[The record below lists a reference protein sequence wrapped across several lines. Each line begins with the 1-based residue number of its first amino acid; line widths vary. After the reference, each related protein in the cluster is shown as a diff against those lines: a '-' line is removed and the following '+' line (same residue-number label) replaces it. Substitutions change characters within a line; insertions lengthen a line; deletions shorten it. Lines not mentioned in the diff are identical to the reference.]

1 MRSPREI
8 IAPERRAA
16 HRRRARWGRFRRWG
30 LGAAALGLPFA
41 VLPAD
46 QAKSQALPTGGNVVG
61 GSGTISQTSANQLTI
76 NQNSSTLSIDWQ
88 SFSVGAGNIVRF
100 IQPDSSSLALNRVI
114 GPDPSMI
121 FGSIQANG
129 RVVIMNPAGIYFG
142 PSSMVDVNGL
152 VATTSRMNQA
162 DFLAGNLNFS
172 IAGDV
177 NARVINEGFVNVAQG
192 GFAVLSAAAVENKG
206 TIVAQGGT
214 VVLAGTPTF
223 TLDFFGD
230 GLLKFASTGTVTQAP
245 TGANALVDNSGTVQA
260 NGGRVLMTAR
270 AARDVINNV
279 INVTGIVEARSAR
292 IENGEIVID
301 GGENGTTVVAGRLDV
316 SGNEADA
323 KGGNVTVLGGRVE
336 LAAGADIRAS
346 GEAGGGTVLAGGG
359 QHGQGTEY
367 NARTLYM
374 DAAAVIDASA
384 TLNGNGGKV
393 VLWADD
399 TARMEGT
406 ITARGG
412 TIAGDGGFV
421 ETSGKNKITFGNS
434 VAVDTRAFNG
444 RDGTLLIDPTDFTI
458 ATFGGDMSPAVLLGL
473 LATNDIMIDSA
484 TGSTGTAGN
493 INVDDAIVYTGFSTR
508 TLTLNAQGS
517 INISAGIS
525 ATNLNINLVLQAGGD
540 VFVDAAIDTNNGYLT
555 TAGYNGV
562 GALGGSFVS
571 SAAISLVNAPLTLNT
586 TGLISIGGTVTTAG
600 TVTLNAGGAVVQTY
614 GITGGA
620 SLVIGGTGAVTLNDP
635 ANAFINLTLN
645 RTGTA
650 TNVSLVNSNTAIVQT
665 STLGTG
671 SFYLSGVGFAQTGTI
686 TQDAL
691 ADSFTIQGN
700 AGNVTLSQ
708 ANIFTGDVTLLGGNI
723 SVTADQSFNI
733 NSSAVL
739 NLLSAG
745 NIVIDKSLTATG
757 PGAMSMIFNARSGG
771 ATTGYIDIQPTTS
784 DIVIDTNGGYIVM
797 GGGTGGLTD
806 AMPAQAAIGGGGIVQ
821 GISIRGYNDSGTARA
836 VTITTDGGNFYARG
850 TGAASG
856 AAPAGV
862 YLYSTAG
869 GGGVSISTGAGNIAI
884 AGTGGNGNDGSGVF
898 MQGDTAGNR
907 ITLQTTSGDIT
918 INGDSGPGAS
928 SHGILAAYYS
938 DIATGSGD
946 LTLTGISTGA
956 GFSRGIWSIGV
967 IDAGT
972 GTATVNGNSSEEY
985 GILAMPGADW
995 RVGSGGMLTATGLST
1010 AAGANGV
1017 GMDAIAFT
1025 ANSGAI
1031 TVYGEGGAGG
1041 QGINLSGAITLAGS
1055 GGTLDF
1061 TATGAIGGVVVSGT
1075 LTSTGT
1081 TGMRDLSIVS
1091 TSNIDIQGTPSATA
1105 IGASTGGIMD
1115 FSAEAGGTL
1124 TLGGKIVTEGGNVSL
1139 VAGTKATINAG
1150 IETFGGNITIW
1161 GNAAGGSLGANFSG
1175 SGNGVTIAQTSA
1187 TPVVLDAGGG
1197 DVDIVGVGGDTGG
1210 YNMGVVIDG
1219 AVVTTSGAG
1228 GIDIKGKGGGASGG
1242 SDTYQVGVFINA
1254 NNFFFGNSYSD
1265 TGAVSA
1271 GTGGLSILGYGGGAA
1286 AGGSNHGVVISK
1298 APLTSAGFINI
1309 EGNGGVGPA
1318 SDSILIAAG
1327 SVTSTGVG
1335 GDNITLL
1342 GNGTAGGGF
1351 GISLSDGFSGDGT
1364 SITIGGGAFQGDLFI
1379 RADTLSATS
1388 SALTLSHQSG
1398 SGTIQ
1403 FETANTALG
1412 IGINGGDPGGGMSI
1426 SAGIL
1431 SAISNFDTLK
1441 FGGSGQIGGI
1451 QADNTGFWSL
1461 TSSVTNFVFQTQGA
1475 FYSNTLEFSAQ
1486 SVTLDTGGAATAT
1499 ILGATTLTLKGD
1511 GNVTATVVADAIALD
1526 KSGTSADVNLNSS
1539 GAMTLAASTMGSGAL
1554 TLTAGGIGITQTGAL
1569 VQDSFGGDVTMTSGG
1584 TIILSQANEFTG
1596 ATVSIEGGSIQIT
1609 AQQNF
1614 TGAAAQVVN
1623 LMSNVGN
1630 VLVGGDLVKASG
1642 TGGAAFNIDAKETA
1656 WFADAGIQ
1664 SDGGNITVW
1673 GNAPGGIAA
1682 NGTNAGTAWG
1692 VRLDGANAILSAGA
1706 GNIDIVGKGSTDA
1719 GAGQHGIVLLNG
1731 AKLLTDSGHI
1741 ILSGTGGTGTGA
1753 GGQGII
1759 VAGSSQIETQSG
1771 YIELYGHG
1779 GVNSANAHG
1788 ISLDSGASI
1797 VNVGATYVMLNGTGA
1812 NGGTGVI
1819 AVGASSIAAG
1829 ASTITLISNN
1839 GIAMDGT
1846 VLTAAGGANF
1856 DGGAGNVALNNAG
1869 NDIAGSI
1876 GFTTSAGNVSFN
1888 SAGAV
1893 TIGATNV
1900 VGGLAV
1906 ASLGAIDQGAAPIQ
1920 VTGASNFTAAGAITL
1935 TNPDNVFGG
1944 AVTIGSQGSAAIAT
1958 SGALTLDGV
1967 NTQVG
1972 NFTAD
1977 AGDGLIVTAGITTT
1991 SGNITL
1997 YGNAPGGT
2005 FGGSS
2010 VAVFGVSIDG
2020 AAAVVDAGGG
2030 DILIKG
2036 AGGTAGSHGVTIRN
2050 GAGVQTSG
2058 TGTLTIEG
2066 QGGDGG
2072 SGSAGVEFYAGG
2084 AYAQTEHG
2092 ALTVTGIGGTVGYG
2106 NTGVALATGNIRA
2119 IGAGSVT
2126 VTGTGGGLA
2135 SVGVHVGGGGPT
2147 EISAVDGTI
2156 TITAT
2161 GGGANDS
2168 GYQSHGLEVAA
2179 SGQQGYITT
2188 SGVGDIVINATAGG
2202 MAGDSDRYG
2211 MIVRT
2216 GGFVG
2221 TQFAGISITAIGGTG
2236 GGTGNHAV
2244 YLDGGTITAGAGAG
2258 VNILAD
2264 SLTAVSGAMI
2274 NSQGTVT
2281 LAPQTNGADIGIGGG
2296 SGAMQLDA
2304 DLSYITA
2311 GTLKI
2316 GNASTGLITVGAG
2329 GLTAASTFEV
2339 YLHGATIFLDGDMTM
2354 PSGTLTLH
2362 AETGGAIQNTGSQF
2376 DIDKLMLRG
2385 SGNFTL
2391 DGGGSGYN
2399 YVKKIAADVTG
2410 NLTLRTLSA
2419 TTYTDAAILTDQTGT
2434 ITGISATGDL
2444 VWDAQGNIG
2453 QATGAIVNVGG
2464 AVNLEAIS
2472 GGSITLYESGNVFA
2486 GPVGAGA
2493 YGGPLSLRAASIM
2506 VGSGGIYSAG
2516 DLILTATSGAIQ
2528 QSGALTAGGNLS
2540 VSAVGGLSLTHASN
2554 AVTGT
2559 TSLTSTSGDI
2569 DWTQSGA
2576 MTIGS
2581 IASAGTLTVSVT
2593 SGSVSQVGAVS
2604 TGGDAAFTVG
2614 NGNLTLTNASNSFGG
2629 PLQLNV
2635 TAGSAS
2641 VTNSGALT
2649 LGDVTVGG
2657 ALTVTAGG
2665 ALTQLGASFF
2675 SAAST
2680 SLSATGTMTL
2690 TESGNDFGT
2699 TLSLTGVGGALDGM
2713 VNGNTGAS
2721 AAADVTAAGSG
2732 FTFGGASIGN
2742 SAPPPATPTEGTT
2755 TNTVTTETLA
2765 QIITQILTSTT
2776 TQPSSSTAST
2786 DSTTVNPVSPAAV
2799 QAMLIAILAEAASPA
2814 GGTGGGETQGEGG
2827 NTQQPGAQ
2835 AGAGAPSGTP
2845 NVTADAGTFGAG
2857 TQITINTSGGAVQS
2871 ITVTPVGGGAPVTIL
2886 PGLLNLTPPAIP
2898 TATASGTPGISGN
2911 FPLAWGGR

>member
-1 MRSPREI
+1 MRFPREVD
-8 IAPERRAA
+8 APERRAA
-16 HRRRARWGRFRRWG
+16 HRRRVRWGRFRRWG

-41 VLPAD
+41 VLPTD
-46 QAKSQALPTGGNVVG
+46 QAKAQALPTGGNVVG

-76 NQNSSTLSIDWQ
+76 NQNSATLSIDWQ

-129 RVVIMNPAGIYFG
+129 RVVIMNPAGIFFG
-142 PSSMVDVNGL
+142 PTAMVDVNGL
-152 VATTSRMNQA
+152 VATTSRMSQA

-230 GLLKFASTGTVTQAP
+230 GLLKFASTGTVNQAP
-245 TGANALVDNSGTVQA
+245 TGANALVENSGTIQA
-260 NGGRVLMTAR
+260 DGGRVLMTAR

-336 LAAGADIRAS
+336 LAAGTDIRAS
-346 GEAGGGTVLAGGG
+346 GEAGGGTVLVGGG
-359 QHGQGTEY
+359 QHGQGTAY
-367 NARTLYM
+367 NAQTLYM
-374 DAAAVIDASA
+374 DAAAVIDANA

-421 ETSGKNKITFGNS
+421 ETSGKNKIAFGNS

-473 LATNDIMIDSA
+473 LATNDITIDSA
-484 TGSTGTAGN
+484 TGGSGTAGN

-525 ATNLNINLVLQAGGD
+525 ATNLNINLVLQAAGD
-540 VFVDAAIDTNNGYLT
+540 VFVDAAINTNNGYLT

-571 SAAISLVNAPLTLNT
+571 SAAISLSNAALTLNT

-635 ANAFINLTLN
+635 TNAFINLTLN

-708 ANIFTGDVTLLGGNI
+708 ANTFTGDVTLLGGNI
-723 SVTADQSFNI
+723 NVTANQSFNI
-733 NSSAVL
+733 ASSAVL

-771 ATTGYIDIQPTTS
+771 AATGYIDIQPTNS
-784 DIVIDTNGGYIVM
+784 DITISTNGGYIVM

-806 AMPAQAAIGGGGIVQ
+806 AMPTQSAIGGGGLVQ
-821 GISIRGYNDSGTARA
+821 GISIRGYNDSGTARG
-836 VTITTDGGNFYARG
+836 VTIATGGGNFYARG

-884 AGTGGNGNDGSGVF
+884 AGYGGNGNDGSGVF

-907 ITLQTTSGDIT
+907 VTLQTTSGDIT

-946 LTLTGISTGA
+946 LSLTGISTGS
-956 GFSRGIWSIGV
+956 GFSRGIWSLGV
-967 IDAGT
+967 IDAGSG
-972 GTATVNGNSSEEY
+972 GTATIDGNSSAEY

-995 RVGSGGMLTATGLST
+995 RTANNNFVVTGLST
-1010 AAGANGV
+1010 AAGAGGV

-1025 ANSGAI
+1025 ANSGTF
-1031 TVYGEGGAGG
+1031 TVYGEGGAGS
-1041 QGINLSGAITLAGS
+1041 QAINLSGAITFAGS
-1055 GGTLDF
+1055 GGAFDF
-1061 TATGAIGGVVVSGT
+1061 NATGAIGGVVVSGT
-1075 LTSTGT
+1075 LSSTGT
-1081 TGMRDLSIVS
+1081 TGTRNLSIVS
-1091 TSNIDIQGTPSATA
+1091 TSNVDIQGTPSATT
-1105 IGASTGGIMD
+1105 IGASTGGMLN

-1139 VAGTKATINAG
+1139 IAGTKATIHAG
-1150 IETFGGNITIW
+1150 IETFGGDIAIW
-1161 GNAAGGSLGANFSG
+1161 GNAPGGTPNGTLSSG
-1175 SGNGVTIAQTSA
+1175 VNIGVNLQRSSATAVTI
-1187 TPVVLDAGGG
+1187 DAGGG
-1197 DVDIVGVGGDTGG
+1197 NVSIVGAGGDGG
-1210 YNMGVVIDG
+1210 TYSHGVLIDGVV
-1219 AVVTTSGAG
+1219 VQTSGAG
-1228 GIDIKGKGGGASGG
+1228 AITVTGKAGASAGGAEQVGVYINGDTFLSSAYSPGTALISGSGGITLIGTGAASGSGGTNTGVRIARATLTATGGDLSVVGTGGAGSNSHSIEIAGASLLATGAGGDISLRGNAPIGTGTGIVLRNSYDGASTTVEIGGAS
-1242 SDTYQVGVFINA
+1242 
-1254 NNFFFGNSYSD
+1254 
-1265 TGAVSA
+1265 
-1271 GTGGLSILGYGGGAA
+1271 
-1286 AGGSNHGVVISK
+1286 
-1298 APLTSAGFINI
+1298 
-1309 EGNGGVGPA
+1309 
-1318 SDSILIAAG
+1318 
-1327 SVTSTGVG
+1327 
-1335 GDNITLL
+1335 
-1342 GNGTAGGGF
+1342 
-1351 GISLSDGFSGDGT
+1351 
-1364 SITIGGGAFQGDLFI
+1364 FQGDL
-1379 RADTLSATS
+1379 TLAANSLSSTATT
-1388 SALTLSHQSG
+1388 LTLSHQSG
-1398 SGTIQ
+1398 GGTIQ
-1403 FETANTALG
+1403 FETANAALG
-1412 IGINGGDPGGGMSI
+1412 IGINGGDPAGGMVI
-1426 SAGIL
+1426 GPGIL

-1441 FGGSGQIGGI
+1441 FGGSGQIGSI
-1451 QADNTGFWSL
+1451 QVDNTAFWSL
-1461 TSSVTNFVFQTQGA
+1461 APSVANFVFQTQGV
-1475 FYSNTLEFSAQ
+1475 FYSNQMDFSAQ
-1486 SVTLDTGGAATAT
+1486 SVTIDAGAASSAT
-1499 ILGATTLTLKGD
+1499 VLGATTLTLKGD
-1511 GNVTATVVADAIALD
+1511 GNITATVVADAIALD

-1539 GAMTLAASTMGSGAL
+1539 GAMTLAASTMGGGAL

-1584 TIILSQANEFTG
+1584 TIILSQANQFTG
-1596 ATVSIEGGSIQIT
+1596 ATISIESGSVQIT
-1609 AQQNF
+1609 AHQNF
-1614 TGAAAQVVN
+1614 TSAAAQIVN
-1623 LMSNVGN
+1623 LKSNVGN
-1630 VLVGGDLVKASG
+1630 VMVAADLVKSSG

-1656 WFADAGIQ
+1656 WFANAGID
-1664 SDGGNITVW
+1664 SDGGNIKVW

-1692 VRLDGANAILSAGA
+1692 VRLDGANAILSAGD
-1706 GNIDIVGKGSTDA
+1706 GNIEVSGKGSTDN
-1719 GAGQHGIVLLNG
+1719 GTGQHGIVLLNG
-1731 AKLLTDSGHI
+1731 AKLMTDSGYMI
-1741 ILSGTGGTGTGA
+1741 ISGRGGDGTASGA
-1753 GGQGII
+1753 QGII
-1759 VAGSSQIETQSG
+1759 LTGGSQIESQSG
-1771 YIELYGHG
+1771 YIELYGYG
-1779 GVNSANAHG
+1779 GANSANGHG
-1788 ISLDSGASI
+1788 ISLDGGSITNVSGA
-1797 VNVGATYVMLNGTGA
+1797 YVMLNGTGM
-1812 NGGTGVI
+1812 NGGTGLI
-1819 AVGASSIAAG
+1819 ATAASTIAAG
-1829 ASTITLISNN
+1829 SGQIGLISNN
-1839 GIAMDGT
+1839 GISFDGVALSAT
-1846 VLTAAGGANF
+1846 GGASF
-1856 DGGAGNVALNNAG
+1856 VGGTGSIALNNAG
-1869 NDIAGSI
+1869 NEIAGNL
-1876 GFTTSAGNVSFN
+1876 TLATSAG
-1888 SAGAV
+1888 G
-1893 TIGATNV
+1893 
-1900 VGGLAV
+1900 
-1906 ASLGAIDQGAAPIQ
+1906 ASLVNNSIGTVTLKDIDVSGNLAISVLGNMVQDATPIYVNGAA
-1920 VTGASNFTAAGAITL
+1920 NFTSFGTITL
-1935 TNPDNVFGG
+1935 NNPDNMFGG
-1944 AVTIGSQGSAAIAT
+1944 AVVISSYGNASIAT
-1958 SGALTLDGV
+1958 SGALTLDTVETHGYA
-1967 NTQVG
+1967 
-1972 NFTAD
+1972 FTAD
-1977 AGDGLIVTAGITTT
+1977 AGDGLIVASSILTTG
-1991 SGNITL
+1991 GNITL
-1997 YGNAPGGT
+1997 FGNAPGGT
-2005 FGGSS
+2005 FGSSS
-2010 VAVFGVSIDG
+2010 VANFGVSIDS
-2020 AAAVVDAGGG
+2020 ASAIVDAGGG
-2030 DILIKG
+2030 NIVIKG

-2058 TGTLTIEG
+2058 AGTLTIEG
-2066 QGGDGG
+2066 RGGDGG

-2092 ALTVTGIGGTVGYG
+2092 ALTVIGTGGSVGYG
-2106 NTGVALATGNIRA
+2106 NTGVALATGELRA
-2119 IGAGSVT
+2119 NGSGDIF
-2126 VTGTGGGLA
+2126 VTGTGGGLG
-2135 SVGVHVGGGGPT
+2135 SVGVHVGGGGST
-2147 EISAVDGTI
+2147 MISAGDGTI
-2156 TITAT
+2156 TINAT

-2168 GYQSHGLEVAA
+2168 GSISWGLEVAA
-2179 SGQQGYITT
+2179 NHSQTGLITT
-2188 SGVGDIVINATAGG
+2188 SGVGGIVINATAGG
-2202 MAGDSDRYG
+2202 ISGDSNRYG
-2211 MIVRT
+2211 MVVGPSGEIV
-2216 GGFVG
+2216 

-2236 GGTGNHAV
+2236 SGTNNHAV
-2244 YLDGGTITAGAGAG
+2244 YLDGGGVRTLGASAGIS
-2258 VNILAD
+2258 ILAD
-2264 SLTAVSGAMI
+2264 SLAAEIGSTVS
-2274 NSQGTVT
+2274 SLGTVT
-2281 LAPQTNGADIGIGGG
+2281 LAPQTTGADIGIGGG
-2296 SGAMQLDA
+2296 SGVMQLDA

-2311 GTLKI
+2311 GKLKI
-2316 GNASTGLITVGAG
+2316 GNASTGLISVGIG

-2362 AETGGAIQNTGSQF
+2362 AETGGVIQNTGSQF
-2376 DIDKLMLRG
+2376 DVDKLMLRG

-2506 VGSGGIYSAG
+2506 IGSGGIYSAG
-2516 DLILTATSGAIQ
+2516 DLILAATSGAIQ
-2528 QSGALTAGGNLS
+2528 QSGALTAGGNLHA
-2540 VSAVGGLSLTHASN
+2540 SAAGGLSLTHASN
-2554 AVTGT
+2554 AVTGN

-2675 SAAST
+2675 SAGST

-2690 TESGNDFGT
+2690 TESGNNFGT
-2699 TLSLTGVGGALDGM
+2699 ALSLTGIGGALDGT

-2732 FTFGGASIGN
+2732 FTFGGTSIGN
-2742 SAPPPATPTEGTT
+2742 SAPPRSTPTEGTT

-2765 QIITQILTSTT
+2765 QIITQILTSTV
-2776 TQPSSSTAST
+2776 TQPSSSNAPT
-2786 DSTTVNPVSPAAV
+2786 DATTVNPVSPAAV

-2814 GGTGGGETQGEGG
+2814 GGGETQGQGA

-2835 AGAGAPSGTP
+2835 AGAGAQSGTP
-2845 NVTADAGTFGAG
+2845 NVTADTGTFGAG
-2857 TQITINTSGGAVQS
+2857 TQITINTSGGTVQS

-2886 PGLLNLTPPAIP
+2886 PGLLNLSPPAIP
-2898 TATASGTPGISGN
+2898 TATATGTPGISGN